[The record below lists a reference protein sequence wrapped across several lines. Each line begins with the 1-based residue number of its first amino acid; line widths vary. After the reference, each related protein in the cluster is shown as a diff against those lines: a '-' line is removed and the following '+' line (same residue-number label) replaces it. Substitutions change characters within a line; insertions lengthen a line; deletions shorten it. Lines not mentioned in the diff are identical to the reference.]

1 MLKLLVILLRHAH
14 KYIISK
20 GSIGLFCL
28 WSLLSFS
35 ACSHDDKQLVDKL
48 NSLSYANHYRN
59 LDSTEIYAQ
68 KAFVLADGYG
78 DGKAEALNNL
88 AFVDIMRMNYRD
100 ARKALATVEKHT
112 DNQVELLIADVL
124 SMRICQ
130 RMSENRSFYDFRQCA
145 IDRIKRIDEE
155 QENLNSHN
163 KQRLLYAKS
172 EFAIVSSAYYY
183 YVGFDSLSANALS
196 CIDGDG
202 EIRRD
207 TAQYLNYLYNIG
219 PGGVS
224 VGATAEETCLREF
237 ECHATCYLLAK
248 EYGYTF
254 FMANS
259 MEAMAEILLQPNVH
273 DLLLTHTSM
282 AVSNIWY
289 GIDGIS
295 LLPKELARQSLFLFE
310 KYGDAYQVAGAY
322 RTLAS
327 CLIAECDYQGA
338 FDCLQKALSD
348 EKIQQAPDL
357 VASIREQLSIVYSGL
372 NDKHGS
378 DYNRN
383 IYLDLQEQTR
393 QDRYMESRAEG
404 LENTILQLNCMIAI
418 TIVAIV
424 ILLVLLFCFDYYS
437 RKRNRNLHSG
447 DLLRPL
453 EEWQKRFNKQM
464 DELRNERETLAIRMD
479 VCIARRQEYKLRN
492 LENRAKLSLVNSI
505 IPFIDRMINELDRLV
520 SRKDNAEERERRYT
534 YVSELVDKINE
545 YNDVLAQW
553 IQLRKGQL
561 GLHIESFALE
571 PLFAILRKSRTAF
584 MMNGIELCVED
595 TELSVKA
602 DRALTLFMINTLAD
616 NARKFTTAGGK
627 VVIGA
632 TEMDNMVEIS
642 VKDTGCGIPK
652 ERLACIWNFKMHGG
666 HGFGLMNCKSIIE
679 KYKRMSRTFQDCSI
693 SARSEEGKGSCFSFR
708 LPKGKVLSGIV
719 SCMLLLCTYNYTHAR
734 CNASTNPNM
743 QSYLSIASAYADSA
757 YFSNIA
763 GTYDKTTIFADS
775 CLRQLN
781 LHYFDVC
788 PAGRDTLS
796 VNGSSLLT
804 PVELTWCRGKVP
816 TNYSI
821 ILDIRNESAVAA
833 LALHDWNL
841 YEFNNKSYTQL
852 FKELSADSTLA
863 DYCRV
868 MQQSQTNK
876 TISIIILLVVLIS
889 ILPAY
894 YLLYYRHQLY
904 NRYCIERIKSM
915 MDLLHKDIT
924 NEEKLEQIKLLSDD
938 VYPQKFKYSINK
950 IEQALFNAI
959 SLDDKQRTDI
969 KLAEDELRRIE
980 YEANNLYAYNAV
992 LDNCLSALKHETMY
1006 YPSRISMLLSGR
1018 ENNLGMIHD
1027 LVVYYREIYS
1037 TLSMQAMRLLTKTK
1051 LHLSAIPVN
1060 EVVSVEGLAESQ
1072 NDCMIIGDKDL
1083 LRYMFKIL
1091 CRQPGYCNTQ
1101 IGKTSETNG
1110 YVSIWVYLKGYKKEQ
1125 IQNVFVPRFD
1135 NIPFLLCKQVVSD
1148 ISEATRHWRSGM
1160 FARYIDECFILE
1172 IILPRYVKRMLKH

>member
-1 MLKLLVILLRHAH
+1 M
-14 KYIISK
+14 
-20 GSIGLFCL
+20 
-28 WSLLSFS
+28 
-35 ACSHDDKQLVDKL
+35 DKL
-48 NSLSYANHYRN
+48 NSISYANHYRS
-59 LDSTEIYAQ
+59 LYSTEVYAQ
-68 KAFVLADGYG
+68 KAYALAEGYG
-78 DGKAEALNNL
+78 DGKAEALNNQ
-88 AFVDIMRMNYRD
+88 AFVDIMRMDYHE
-100 ARKALATVEKHT
+100 ARKTLETVEKHT
-112 DNQVELLIADVL
+112 DNQVELLIADVQ

-130 RMSENRSFYDFRQCA
+130 RMSENRSFYDFRQSA

-155 QENLNSHN
+155 NECLDSHN
-163 KQRLLYAKS
+163 KKRLLYAKS

-183 YVGFDSLSANALS
+183 YVGLDSLSANALS

-207 TAQYLNYLYNIG
+207 TAQYLNYLYNMG
-219 PGGVS
+219 SGGVI
-224 VGATAEETCLREF
+224 VEATAEETSLREF
-237 ECHATCYLLAK
+237 EYLATCHLLAK
-248 EYGYTF
+248 ECGYTF

-259 MEAMAEILLQPNVH
+259 MEAMAEILLQPNVY
-273 DLLLTHTSM
+273 DLLQTHTSL
-282 AVSNIWY
+282 AVSKIWY
-289 GIDGIS
+289 GIDEKCF
-295 LLPKELARQSLFLFE
+295 LPKELARQSLFLFE
-310 KYGDAYQVAGAY
+310 KYGDVYQVAGAY

-327 CLIAECDYQGA
+327 CLIAECDYRGA
-338 FDCLQKALSD
+338 YDCLQKALSD
-348 EKIQQAPDL
+348 GKIQQAPDL
-357 VASIREQLSIVYSGL
+357 VASIREQLSIVHSGL

-393 QDRYMESRAEG
+393 QDRYMESRAER
-404 LENTILQLNCMIAI
+404 LENTVSQLNCMIAI
-418 TIVAIV
+418 TIAAIV
-424 ILLVLLFCFDYYS
+424 ILLVLLFCFDYSS
-437 RKRNRNLHSG
+437 RKRNRNLHSY

-464 DELRNERETLAIRMD
+464 DELRNERETLDSRMN
-479 VCIARRQEYKLRN
+479 VCLAQRQEYKLRN

-505 IPFIDRMINELDRLV
+505 IPFIDRIINELDRLAC
-520 SRKDNAEERERRYT
+520 SNDNAEVRERRYA

-545 YNDVLAQW
+545 YNNVLTRW

-561 GLHIESFALE
+561 SLHIESFELE
-571 PLFAILRKSRTAF
+571 PLFAILRKSQTAF
-584 MMNGIELCVED
+584 MMNGIELCVEY

-616 NARKFTTAGGK
+616 NARKFTPAGGK

-632 TEMDNMVEIS
+632 TEIDNMVEIS

-652 ERLACIWNFKMHGG
+652 ESLAYIWNYKMHGG
-666 HGFGLMNCKSIIE
+666 HGFGLMNCKGIIE
-679 KYKRMSRTFQDCSI
+679 KYKRMSRAFQDCSI

-708 LPKGKVLSGIV
+708 LPKGKVLSSIV
-719 SCMLLLCTYNYTHAR
+719 SCLLLLCTYDYTHAK
-734 CNASTNPNM
+734 CNAYTSPCM
-743 QSYLSIASAYADSA
+743 QSYLSNASAYADSA

-763 GTYDKTTIFADS
+763 GTYDKTLIYADS

-781 LHYFDVC
+781 LHYLDVC
-788 PAGRDTLS
+788 PAGHDTLS
-796 VNGSSLLT
+796 VNGNSLLT

-852 FKELSADSTLA
+852 FKELSMDSTLA

-876 TISIIILLVVLIS
+876 TISIIILLIVLIS

-894 YLLYYRHQLY
+894 YLLYYRHRLY

-915 MDLLHKDIT
+915 MDLLHNDIT

-938 VYPQKFKYSINK
+938 VYPQKFQYSINK
-950 IEQALFNAI
+950 IEQALLNAI
-959 SLDDKQRTDI
+959 SLDGKQRTDI
-969 KLAEDELRRIE
+969 ELAEDELHRIE

-1006 YPSRISMLLSGR
+1006 YPSRIGVLLSGR
-1018 ENNLGMIHD
+1018 ESNLGMIHD

-1051 LHLSAIPVN
+1051 LHLSAVPVN
-1060 EVVSVEGLAESQ
+1060 DVISVAGLDERQ
-1072 NDCMIIGDKDL
+1072 NECMIIGDKDL
-1083 LRYMFKIL
+1083 LRYMFNIL
-1091 CRQPGYCNTQ
+1091 CRQPGYCNTV
-1101 IGKTSETNG
+1101 IGKTMEPNC
-1110 YVSIWVYLKGYKKEQ
+1110 YVSILVYLKGYQKEQ
-1125 IQNVFVPRFD
+1125 IQNLFVPRFD

-1148 ISEATRHWRSGM
+1148 ISEATRHWRCGM
-1160 FARYIDECFILE
+1160 FAQYIGECFILE
-1172 IILPRYVKRMLKH
+1172 IILPRYVKRM